1 LISAHTWK
9 LIQLELRFNL
19 IVLAEMAGILKPDG
33 QLALVIPPAPINPAG
48 TPHEVVSL
56 QPARLLMVG

>member
-1 LISAHTWK
+1 
-9 LIQLELRFNL
+9 
-19 IVLAEMAGILKPDG
+19 MAGILKPDG
-33 QLALVIPPAPINPAG
+33 QLALVIPPAPINRAG